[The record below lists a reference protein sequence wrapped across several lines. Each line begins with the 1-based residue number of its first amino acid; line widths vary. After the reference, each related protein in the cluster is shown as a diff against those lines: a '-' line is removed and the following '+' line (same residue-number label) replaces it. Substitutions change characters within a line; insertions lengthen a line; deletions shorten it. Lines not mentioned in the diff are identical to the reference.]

1 MSQIAFSVRMDS
13 NLKQEFDS
21 LCEEF
26 GMSMA
31 TAINIFARTV
41 VREGRIPFEVS
52 SHKTAPLMAA
62 DVRGCYNASPKRSA
76 SQMLRIMQALS
87 AEAQEAGVANM
98 SLDEIN
104 AEIDAARN
112 GI

>member
-1 MSQIAFSVRMDS
+1 MSQVAFSIRMDS
-13 NLKQEFDS
+13 ELKKSFDS

-41 VREGRIPFEVS
+41 VREGRIPFEIS
-52 SHKTAPLMAA
+52 SFSATPVAA
-62 DVRGCYNASPKRSA
+62 DVKATYSAKQKCSA
-76 SQMLRIMQALS
+76 SQMLRVMQALS
-87 AEAQEAGVANM
+87 AEAQKAGVADM
-98 SLDEIN
+98 TLDEIN

-112 GI
+112 G

>member
-1 MSQIAFSVRMDS
+1 MSDALFQVNHSS
-13 NLKQEFDS
+13 SSSPNSTPCSQ
-21 LCEEF
+21 
-26 GMSMA
+26 
-31 TAINIFARTV
+31 ARSASHLGISKSPMVLPTT
-41 VREGRIPFEVS
+41 

-62 DVRGCYNASPKRSA
+62 ST

-112 GI
+112 GK

>member
-1 MSQIAFSVRMDS
+1 MSQTAFSVRMDS
-13 NLKQEFDS
+13 ELKKQFDS

-52 SHKTAPLMAA
+52 SHRTQLSIAA
-62 DVRGCYNASPKRSA
+62 EPQAVYDASPKRTP
-76 SQMLRIMQALS
+76 SQMLQIMQALS
-87 AEAQEAGVANM
+87 AGAQEAGVADM

-112 GI
+112 GV